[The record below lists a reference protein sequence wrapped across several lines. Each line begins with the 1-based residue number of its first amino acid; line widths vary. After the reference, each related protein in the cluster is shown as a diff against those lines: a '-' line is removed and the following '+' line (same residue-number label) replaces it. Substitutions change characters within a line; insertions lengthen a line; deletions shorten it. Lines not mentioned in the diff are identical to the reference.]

1 MKSLSVLVVAM
12 ALAGQSANA
21 RMIGSWTAQFDGKTY
36 VRLEVK
42 STDGTLSGGISLG
55 NVEVD
60 KTGALSRVGEAPKE
74 MTPIF
79 DISATNTTLKFA
91 RKDGRDTDRF
101 ELKMTAAGRAELQF
115 MLTDRQRQHLATDGI
130 PDPKPFALT
139 RQQ

>member
-1 MKSLSVLVVAM
+1 MKYLSILFVAM

-21 RMIGSWTAQFDGKTY
+21 RMVGSWTAQFDGRTF

-42 STDGTLSGGISLG
+42 STNGTLSGSISLG

-60 KTGALSRVGEAPKE
+60 KNGALSKVGEAPQE
-74 MTPIF
+74 LTPIF
-79 DISATNTTLKFA
+79 DITSTNTTLRFA

-101 ELKMTAAGRAELQF
+101 ELKMAEAGRAELQF
-115 MLTDRQRQHLATDGI
+115 LLTDRQRQHLATDGI
-130 PDPKPFALT
+130 PDPKPFSLT